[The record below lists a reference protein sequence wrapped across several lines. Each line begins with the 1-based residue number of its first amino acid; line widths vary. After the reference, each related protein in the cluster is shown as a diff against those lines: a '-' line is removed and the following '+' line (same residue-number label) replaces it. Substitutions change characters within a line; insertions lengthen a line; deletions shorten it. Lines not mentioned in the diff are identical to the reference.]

1 MPVSNES
8 KYTLQRVRSVAEAEP
23 WRAAFVEAYRSIFA
37 GPPYFEDFTEPEA
50 TRALHRLVSVTG
62 NVTLLALTPEREL
75 AAFASA
81 VPLHARPDV
90 MRELTGLI
98 PARHTWYFAELGV
111 LPAHRQMGLGRQL
124 IAERL
129 RLIEAESATHVVM
142 RVAEDDTAARAIY
155 LDMGFEDMG
164 VYMEVPGLRTD
175 GRVRTDRRLFLSNV
189 LSQLDLD

>member
-1 MPVSNES
+1 MSVSNQPV
-8 KYTLQRVRSVAEAEP
+8 YTLERVRSVAEAGP
-23 WRAAFVEAYRSIFA
+23 WTAAFVQAYRSIFA
-37 GPPYFEDFTEPEA
+37 GPPYFEEFTEAEA
-50 TRALHRLVSVTG
+50 ARALTRLVSVPG
-62 NVTLLALTPEREL
+62 NVTLFATTADNEL
-75 AAFASA
+75 AAFAAA
-81 VPLHARPDV
+81 VPLSARPDV

-111 LPAHRQMGLGRQL
+111 LPEHRQKGLGRRL

-142 RVAEDDTAARAIY
+142 RVAEDDAAARAIY
-155 LDMGFEDMG
+155 LDMGFADMG